1 MRSRGQNIILFYT
14 HSNNKTNKYF
24 FEIDNS
30 QYRFMNDSIEYVPD
44 LLKLKNER
52 GGELYKQELISM
64 AKVLLA
70 KMDDFGIRDISSE
83 MAGAGIA
90 LKIYMKSKGVVLY
103 VPNPQKVPSQRF
115 NDYINSMQKLDENW
129 YYTMKE

>member
-24 FEIDNS
+24 FEIDNN

-52 GGELYKQELISM
+52 GGELYKQELISI
-64 AKVLLA
+64 VGLRV
-70 KMDDFGIRDISSE
+70 FRTVCS
-83 MAGAGIA
+83 
-90 LKIYMKSKGVVLY
+90 
-103 VPNPQKVPSQRF
+103 
-115 NDYINSMQKLDENW
+115 
-129 YYTMKE
+129 